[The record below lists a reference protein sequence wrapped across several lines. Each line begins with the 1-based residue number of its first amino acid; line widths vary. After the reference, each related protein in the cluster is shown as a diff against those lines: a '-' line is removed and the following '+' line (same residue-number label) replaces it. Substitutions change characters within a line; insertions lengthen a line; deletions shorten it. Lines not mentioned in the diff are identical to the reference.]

1 MSPSEG
7 EFMRKFLVR
16 AIPVASIILFILI
29 MVSDNYLKHSYSEN
43 DNVVKSIE
51 LIMNDVN
58 MENWDEAN
66 IKIDDL
72 NNAWMIIVK
81 RVQFSAERN
90 EINDFDKSV
99 ARLRGAILAKDKAG
113 AMMELSEAYEH
124 WENLGK

>member
-1 MSPSEG
+1 
-7 EFMRKFLVR
+7 MRKFLVR

-66 IKIDDL
+66 NKIADL
-72 NNAWMIIVK
+72 NNAWMKIVK

-99 ARLRGAILAKDKAG
+99 ARLRGAILARDKAG